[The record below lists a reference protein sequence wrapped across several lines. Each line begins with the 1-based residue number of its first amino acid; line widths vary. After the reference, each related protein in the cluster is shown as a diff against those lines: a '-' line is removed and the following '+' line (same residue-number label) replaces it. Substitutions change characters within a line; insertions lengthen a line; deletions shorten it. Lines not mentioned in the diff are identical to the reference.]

1 MVSSVET
8 LGGRVDRKT
17 VVGSRRSRDAF
28 GRFVEEAITRVRSNR
43 NSAVL
48 TTERGVGSEA
58 IASQASITFL
68 QLDEL
73 LENSISSI
81 GGKIGKNPRRDWI
94 SGDFPQAVALIELKK
109 ARQALRDIGV
119 GKTTVELLDGR
130 DDDFRFLVHALGVRD
145 GKKTFPMDRE
155 EIQARLLALDHEI
168 ESSNNKGSLG
178 RGGVEALSLEKRS
191 LTLQLTLLDIPERD
205 YAEVEKIKGAK
216 TNMKGVSA
224 DILHYSFAGV
234 PHSRV
239 TITLNDEMREKAKDD
254 LQNLPPLANKV
265 N

>member
-1 MVSSVET
+1 MVGAIERFPGTGVEPKKPVRGKT
-8 LGGRVDRKT
+8 GVLGSALRFGDVPRGLARDKDVEKTTMADFAKSPFLKVD
-17 VVGSRRSRDAF
+17 S
-28 GRFVEEAITRVRSNR
+28 
-43 NSAVL
+43 
-48 TTERGVGSEA
+48 
-58 IASQASITFL
+58 
-68 QLDEL
+68 L
-73 LENSISSI
+73 LESWISSI
-81 GGKIGKNPRRDWI
+81 GGKIGKNPRRDWV

-109 ARQALRDIGV
+109 ARQALRDIGA
-119 GKTTVELLDGR
+119 GKTTVELFDGR

-254 LQNLPPLANKV
+254 LQNLPPLANRG
-265 N
+265 